1 MWKEDD
7 EYDREWAEDWMK
19 DNWDND
25 EFWEDVIDE
34 NWSDQG
40 WEAFVDF

>member
-1 MWKEDD
+1 
-7 EYDREWAEDWMK
+7 MK

-25 EFWEDVIDE
+25 EFWEDVIYE